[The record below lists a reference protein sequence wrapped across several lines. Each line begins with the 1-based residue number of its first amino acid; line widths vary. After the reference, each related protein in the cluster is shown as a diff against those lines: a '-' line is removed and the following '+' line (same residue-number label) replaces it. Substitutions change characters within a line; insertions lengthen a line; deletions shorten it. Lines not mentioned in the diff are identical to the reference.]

1 MATLSEQIA
10 ALATQIGTDVKQLV
24 AHVGN
29 MSDLTTTQTSSLVG
43 ALNELKA
50 TISELE
56 ENLGAQIND
65 TQTSNK
71 TTWSSEKI
79 IAQISSAISDLVAG
93 APTTLDTLKEI
104 ADQIGQNMTVLE
116 GLEKIAAGHVKFDA
130 AQSLTA
136 EQKTQVCT
144 NIGAAPADSV
154 TQLQASIASLQG
166 TVSQNT
172 QAISQNAIAIGST
185 GGLATAAKTNLVAA
199 INEVKDSADA
209 AGTAAVDAQG
219 KAAAA
224 QQTATNAQSDIT
236 NLSNAV
242 GDTQKN
248 FVAVYTAARD
258 GTTAS

>member
-65 TQTSNK
+65 TQTSNQ

-104 ADQIGQNMTVLE
+104 ADQITQNKDLIESLE
-116 GLEKIAAGHVKFDA
+116 SIAAGHVKVDA
-130 AQSLTA
+130 AQNLTDQ
-136 EQKTQVCT
+136 QKAQGRT
-144 NIGAAPADSV
+144 NLGAASA
-154 TQLQASIASLQG
+154 TELTTLQG
-166 TVSQNT
+166 SVNALSGTVAQNT
-172 QAISQNAIAIGST
+172 TAIGQNTDAIGTLNSLET
-185 GGLATAAKTNLVAA
+185 ATKTNLVGA
-199 INEVKDSADA
+199 INEIK
-209 AGTAAVDAQG
+209 GTADNAG
-219 KAAAA
+219 AAASAA
-224 QQTATNAQSDIT
+224 QSTANSAQSIANGAQTAVTQLTN
-236 NLSNAV
+236 NV

-258 GTTAS
+258 GTAS